1 MRTVR
6 TGTPNAGGMRQL
18 NMAAHMKPD
27 TAFALRL
34 ISPSPRPQRPLRI
47 AQVAPLFKSIPPAG
61 YGGTERVV
69 SYLTEALVE
78 LGHQVTLFASGDSR
92 SKARIIPVVER
103 HLGLEACGSSAG
115 LAAHTLQV
123 ERLADEAE
131 YFDVVHFHTD
141 VIHLPFAQNCAAASL
156 STLHGRLDLP
166 QLEPLYRHFGEHPLV
181 AISDSQR
188 AQLPHANWCA
198 TVYHGLPKSMY
209 AFQPDGQDHFLFLG
223 RISPEKRLD
232 RAIDIAVRSGTPLV
246 IAASVNPADQE
257 YFRSSIEP
265 LLDHPLIQ
273 FIGEVG
279 DDEKNGLL
287 GRARALLMPIDWPEP
302 FGLVMIEALACGTPV
317 IAYGHGSVPE
327 IIQHGVTGFVVQDQD
342 QALAAAQEVGRLDR
356 SRCRHAFE
364 QRFTATTM
372 ALAYLSVYREL
383 IGRRQRLE
391 APAATNG
398 AGHVGEDPHW

>member
-1 MRTVR
+1 
-6 TGTPNAGGMRQL
+6 
-18 NMAAHMKPD
+18 MKPD
-27 TAFALRL
+27 ADFAIRL
-34 ISPSPRPQRPLRI
+34 ISPPPRSQRPLRI
-47 AQVAPLFKSIPPAG
+47 AQVAPLFESIPPSG

-78 LGHQVTLFASGDSR
+78 LGHDVTLFASGDSR
-92 SKARIIPVVER
+92 SRARIVSVVER
-103 HLGLEACGSSAG
+103 HLGLEACCSSAG
-115 LAAHTLQV
+115 LAAHTLLM
-123 ERLADEAE
+123 ERVADKAE
-131 YFDVVHFHTD
+131 HFDVVHFHTD
-141 VIHLPFAQNCAAASL
+141 VVHLPFAQHCAAASL
-156 STLHGRLDLP
+156 TTLHGRLDYPELG
-166 QLEPLYRHFGEHPLV
+166 PLYRRFDEHALV

-188 AQLPHANWCA
+188 AQLPQANWCA
-198 TVYHGLPKSMY
+198 TVYHGVPTAIYS
-209 AFQPDGQDHFLFLG
+209 FQPDPQAHLLFLG

-257 YFRSSIEP
+257 YFRNSIEP

-279 DDEKNGLL
+279 DDEKNALL
-287 GRARALLMPIDWPEP
+287 GHARALLMPIDWPEP

-327 IIQHGVTGFVVQDQD
+327 IIEHGVTGFVVQNQD
-342 QALAAAQEVGRLDR
+342 QAVAAVQEVGRLDR
-356 SRCRHAFE
+356 SRCRQAFE

-391 APAATNG
+391 TPVEAS
-398 AGHVGEDPHW
+398 